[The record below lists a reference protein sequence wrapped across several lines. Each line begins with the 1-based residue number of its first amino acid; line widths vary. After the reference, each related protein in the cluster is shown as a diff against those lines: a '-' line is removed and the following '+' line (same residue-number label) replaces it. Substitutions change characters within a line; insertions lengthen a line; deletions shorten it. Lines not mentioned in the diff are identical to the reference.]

1 MNAKDPVG
9 PLLTLLQL
17 ARRARAAATPEELGF
32 IAANETLQMLPY
44 RQAVVWTEQGL
55 GRVAAVS
62 GLPQPDPTAPYVQ
75 WVAKVC
81 RHAMQA
87 QWPAQ
92 AFDATA
98 LPAVLQG
105 EWPQW
110 WPQHA
115 LWLPLGRQGD
125 APDAALVLVREQAW
139 PEAELALA
147 KELAD
152 AYGHAFAAFK
162 PRAGGWVRAGG
173 WLHGSKAR
181 KRWLLAGLA
190 LSLLPMKL
198 TVLASAEVTAKD
210 PFFVRAPL
218 DGVIDRFEVQPN
230 QAVAA
235 GTPLFS
241 LDTTTLRARHEVARK
256 AYATALEEYR
266 QSAQAAVT
274 DDKSRAEIA
283 LRRGKLQ
290 ERSVELEFTAGQLDR
305 IQVKAD
311 REGVAV
317 FADANDWIGRA
328 VAIGERIL
336 LIADPKK
343 VELTAYLPAGDHVD
357 VKAGDVL
364 TLYPQGAPLAAH
376 EARIVHVAYRAEPT
390 AEGYLAYRI
399 KAEFGPGQTPPR
411 LGQMGTARL
420 EAGWAPLIYIALR
433 RPLVVLRQWLGW

>member
-44 RQAVVWTEQGL
+44 RQAVVWSEQAL

-81 RHAMQA
+81 RHAMQPP
-87 QWPAQ
+87 WPAQ
-92 AFDATA
+92 AFDAA
-98 LPAVLQG
+98 LLPPVLQA
-105 EWPQW
+105 EWSQW
-110 WPQHA
+110 WPAHA
-115 LWLPLGRQGD
+115 LWLPLGRQGE
-125 APDAALVLVREQAW
+125 APEAALVLVRESVW
-139 PEAELALA
+139 SEAEQALA

-152 AYGHAFAAFK
+152 AYGHAFAAFA
-162 PRAGGWVRAGG
+162 PRAGGWARAGT
-173 WLHGSKAR
+173 WLRGSKAR
-181 KRWLLAGLA
+181 RRWLLAALV
-190 LSLLPMKL
+190 LSLLPLKL
-198 TVLASAEVTAKD
+198 TVLAQAEVTAKD
-210 PFFVRAPL
+210 PYFVRAPL

-235 GTPLFS
+235 GTPLFN

-290 ERSVELEFTAGQLDR
+290 ERSVELEFTAGQLAR

-336 LIADPKK
+336 LIADPNK

-357 VKAGDVL
+357 VQAGDTL
-364 TLYPQGAPLAAH
+364 TLYPQGSPLAAH

-390 AEGYLAYRI
+390 PDGYLAYRI
-399 KAEFGPGQTPPR
+399 RAEFEPGQAPPR

-420 EAGWAPLIYIALR
+420 EAGWSPLIYIALR